1 MKYSKIFLYALF
13 FLIICQTGY
22 AQDGKGRFSGN
33 LASNV
38 NFFMRD
44 IAIGASDQ
52 PQYDYQFVGAES
64 FLNLNYSNWGFDVGL
79 RFDLYNNSNA
89 LNPRGSDNVQGIGR
103 WFIKKKIQNLHIS
116 AGHLYD
122 QIGSGIL
129 FRSYEERPL
138 AIDNSLFG
146 IRLKYNFSEDWVL
159 KGMFGK
165 QRVLL
170 PPAISLYQPMIKA
183 LSLDG
188 FYTGKKEDSNWS
200 IAPGIGIVNRT
211 LDDDYMTTWNSDIS
225 STAGKGTIKSRYNT
239 VAFSAYNTLSL
250 GNFSWYIEGAYKT
263 AETIFM
269 PPPDTTIVI
278 SPNVAKFIIDPG
290 HIFYTTLSYAAKG
303 LGATLEYKRTENFRL
318 RVNHDVELNSGM
330 IGFLP
335 PMTRVNTYRLTARY
349 NAATQEL
356 GEQAFQA
363 DISYKVNKKLLL
375 NVNFSN
381 ITTLED
387 KELLYRE
394 IYAEATY
401 KYKRKWQL
409 ISGVQMQNYNEEV
422 YLVKPEKGI
431 IQTITPFAEF
441 LYKFDRKKS
450 LRVEAQYMNTT
461 SQWAGKRFGQY
472 EGDNRDYGDWVF
484 FLAEVGLAPHW
495 IFEISDMYNID
506 PVSPNPDKEA
516 KALHYPTL
524 GVVYTHKSNR
534 FSLRYV
540 KQVEGVVCTGGICR
554 LEPAFSGVK
563 FTVNSTF

>member
-1 MKYSKIFLYALF
+1 MKYSKIFLYGLFF
-13 FLIICQTGY
+13 FLIFQSGY
-22 AQDGKGRFSGN
+22 AQDGKGQFSGN

-44 IAIGASDQ
+44 TAIGASDQ
-52 PQYDYQFVGAES
+52 PQYDHQFVGSES
-64 FLNLNYSNWGFDVGL
+64 WLNLNYSNWGFDVGL

-103 WFIKKKIQNLHIS
+103 WFIKKRVQKLHIS
-116 AGHLYD
+116 VGHLYD
-122 QIGSGIL
+122 QIGSGII
-129 FRSYEERPL
+129 FRTYEERPL

-146 IRLKYNFSEDWVL
+146 LRLKYNLSEDWVL
-159 KGMFGK
+159 KGMLGK
-165 QRVLL
+165 QRRLV
-170 PPAISLYQPMIKA
+170 PPAISIYDPMVKA

-188 FYTGKKEDSNWS
+188 FYAGEGEGSNWS

-211 LDDDYMTTWNSDIS
+211 LDDAYMTNWTSKVE
-225 STAGKGTIKSRYNT
+225 STEGKGEIESRHN
-239 VAFSAYNTLSL
+239 AFAVSAYNTLSA

-263 AETIFM
+263 AETLFI
-269 PPPDTTIVI
+269 PPPDTVVVNSLEVEELIKG
-278 SPNVAKFIIDPG
+278 SGN
-290 HIFYTTLSYAAKG
+290 IFYTTLSYAAKG
-303 LGATLEYKRTENFRL
+303 LGATLEYKRTDNFRL
-318 RVNHDVELNSGM
+318 RINHDVELNSGM
-330 IGFLP
+330 LGFLP
-335 PMTRVNTYRLTARY
+335 PVTRVNTYRLTARY
-349 NAATQEL
+349 NAATQDL

-381 ITTLED
+381 ITTLEN
-387 KELLYRE
+387 ELLYRE

-409 ISGVQMQNYNEEV
+409 ISGIQLQNYNEEV
-422 YLVKPEKGI
+422 YLFKTDKGI

-450 LRVEAQYMNTT
+450 LRVEAQYMNTN
-461 SQWAGKRFGQY
+461 SQWAGKSFSQY
-472 EGDNRDYGDWVF
+472 KGNNRDYGDWVF
-484 FLAEVGLAPHW
+484 LLAEVGLAPHW
-495 IFEISDMYNID
+495 IFEVSDMYNLV
-506 PVSPNPDKEA
+506 PVSPAPGKAA

-524 GVVYTHKSNR
+524 GIVYTKKSNR

-563 FTVNSTF
+563 FTLNSTF